1 MSALGKATGDG
12 ALRLSVASV
21 HFETG
26 LISKA
31 NSLDMETQMAEA
43 SPSGNEVPGP
53 GFRTQKHKNEVES
66 RRLIP
71 SGQASLLPGLLQMA
85 LLFPIISSGQ
95 AASRGPF

>member
-12 ALRLSVASV
+12 ALRLSVDSV

-66 RRLIP
+66 RKDSFPAARQVCF
-71 SGQASLLPGLLQMA
+71 QASCKWHYYSQ
-85 LLFPIISSGQ
+85 
-95 AASRGPF
+95 